1 MDGLILS
8 IDQGTSGSKIHLFDR
23 SGAVTANSY
32 RETTQYQPQQG
43 WVEQDPEEIWRKA
56 LQATEE
62 AIKGARILPED
73 ILAIGISNQRCTTV
87 VWSKATGEAIGRAIV
102 WQDRRSWEICERFS
116 PGDRAE
122 IGRRNGIGLYP
133 NLSAGKLRWLLDNDR
148 SVQRAADR
156 GDLLFGTI
164 DAWLVWRLSGG
175 AAHVTDLSNAST
187 TGLLNID
194 TLDYDPWILDKF
206 GIPRS
211 ILPGLRDSSETY
223 AYTDPE
229 AFFGV
234 SIPIAACIGDQ
245 PAAAFAQTC
254 HSPGTIKNTYGT
266 GSFTILPTGSR
277 HLETRSGVISPV
289 LWSLQGKA
297 TFGLEGFADVCGQIL
312 RWLRDGL
319 GVMAEIN
326 EADGLAMQVADTGG
340 VYFVPSMVGL
350 AAPHQNPNARGTI
363 FGLNFSTTKH
373 HVVRAALESMAYQTR
388 DSLENLEAA
397 SGAKAGFLRVDGGS
411 ARSDFLLQFQAD
423 ILGIPVERPRIIEAS
438 SQGAAYLAGLAIG
451 YWASLEE
458 IASNWR
464 LDTRFEPRIPESRRE
479 ELYEGW
485 LQAIDYAGRWGVKAP
500 AGESKLSLDQR
511 LESLSPREREVLRHY
526 ASGKSMRE
534 VSALLFTSIK
544 TVEKQR
550 HDAMRK
556 LGVDN
561 LASAVR
567 TCIEL
572 GLLEDGPD

>member
-1 MDGLILS
+1 MDGFILS
-8 IDQGTSGSKIHLFDR
+8 IDQGTSGTKVHLFDR
-23 SGAVTANSY
+23 SGEARSYSY
-32 RETTQYQPQQG
+32 RETIQYHPQQG
-43 WVEQDPEEIWRKA
+43 WVEQDPQEIWQRT
-56 LQATEE
+56 LQASEE
-62 AIKGARILPED
+62 AISDARILPED
-73 ILAIGISNQRCTTV
+73 VLSIGISNQRCTTV
-87 VWSKATGEAIGRAIV
+87 VWNKVTGEAIGRAIV
-102 WQDRRSWEICERFS
+102 WQDRRSWETCERFS
-116 PGDRAE
+116 AADRAE
-122 IGRRNGIGLYP
+122 VGRRNGIGLYP
-133 NLSAGKLRWLLDNDR
+133 NLSAGKLRWLLDEDR

-156 GDLLFGTI
+156 KELLFGTI
-164 DAWLVWRLSGG
+164 DTWLVWKLSGG

-194 TLDYDPWILDKF
+194 SLEYDGWILDKF
-206 GIPRS
+206 GIPRD
-211 ILPGLRDSSETY
+211 ILPELRSSSETY
-223 AYTDPE
+223 ALTDPE

-234 SIPIAACIGDQ
+234 SIPISACIGDQ

-266 GSFTILPTGSR
+266 GAFMIKPTGR
-277 HLETRSGVISPV
+277 NHLGTRNGVIAPV
-289 LWSLQGKA
+289 LWSLGEEV
-297 TFGLEGFADVCGQIL
+297 TYGLEGFADVCGEVL
-312 RWLRDGL
+312 RWLKDGL
-319 GVMAEIN
+319 GIMREIR
-326 EADGLAMQVADTGG
+326 EADGLAMQVPDTGG

-350 AAPHQNPNARGTI
+350 AAPHDNPNARGTI
-363 FGLNFSTTKH
+363 FGLNFDTMKQ

-388 DSLENLEAA
+388 DSLESIEAVL
-397 SGAKAGFLRVDGGS
+397 GAKAEFLRVDGGS

-423 ILGIPVERPRIIEAS
+423 ILGIPVERPKIIEAS

-451 YWASLEE
+451 YWGSMAE
-458 IASNWR
+458 IAANWR

-485 LQAIDYAGRWGVKAP
+485 LQAIDYAGRWGAKTAT
-500 AGESKLSLDQR
+500 AESKLPLDQR
-511 LESLSPREREVLRHY
+511 LESLSPREREVLKFY

-561 LASAVR
+561 LANAVR

-572 GLLEDGPD
+572 GLLADRPD

>member
-1 MDGLILS
+1 MNGLILS
-8 IDQGTSGSKIHLFDR
+8 IDQGTSGSKVHLFDR
-23 SGAVTANSY
+23 SGEVGANSY
-32 RETTQYQPQQG
+32 RETSQYNPQQG
-43 WVEQDPEEIWRKA
+43 WVEQDPQEIWLKA
-56 LQATEE
+56 LEATGE
-62 AIKGARILPED
+62 AIKSARILPED

-87 VWSKATGEAIGRAIV
+87 VWNRVTGEAIGRAIV

-116 PGDRAE
+116 PADQAE
-122 IGRRNGIGLYP
+122 MGRRNGIGLYP

-148 SVQRAADR
+148 SVQRAAER
-156 GDLLFGTI
+156 KELLFGTI
-164 DAWLVWRLSGG
+164 DTWLIWKLSGG

-194 TLDYDPWILDKF
+194 SLDYDPWILGKF
-206 GIPRS
+206 GIPRE
-211 ILPGLRDSSETY
+211 ILPELRDSSETY
-223 AYTDPE
+223 AHTAPE
-229 AFFGV
+229 CFFGV
-234 SIPIAACIGDQ
+234 SVPISACIGDQ

-254 HSPGTIKNTYGT
+254 HAPGTIKNTYGT
-266 GSFTILPTGSR
+266 GSFMIRPTGRR
-277 HLETRSGVISPV
+277 HLETKNGVISPV
-289 LWSLQGKA
+289 LWSLGGQA
-297 TFGLEGFADVCGQIL
+297 TYGLEGFSDVCGQII

-350 AAPHQNPNARGTI
+350 APPHQNPNARGTI
-363 FGLNFSTTKH
+363 FGLNFATTRH

-388 DSLENLEAA
+388 DSLENIEAV
-397 SGAKAGFLRVDGGS
+397 SGTKEAILRVDGGS

-458 IASNWR
+458 LAANWR

-485 LQAIDYAGRWGVKAP
+485 LQAIDYAGRWGVKTAL
-500 AGESKLSLDQR
+500 GDSKLPLDQR
-511 LESLSPREREVLRHY
+511 LESLSPREREVLKLY
-526 ASGKSMRE
+526 ASGRSMRE

-561 LASAVR
+561 LANAVR

-572 GLLEDGPD
+572 GLLEGK